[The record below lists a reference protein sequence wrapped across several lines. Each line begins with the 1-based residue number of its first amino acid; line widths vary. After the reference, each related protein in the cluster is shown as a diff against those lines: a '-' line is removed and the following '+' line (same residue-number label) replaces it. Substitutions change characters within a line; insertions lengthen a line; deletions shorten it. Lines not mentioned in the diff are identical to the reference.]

1 MMVERVGRF
10 LIVRFDETVR
20 GLSWAIT
27 GGGFCHTRLVAWFH
41 VRYEELGPGRDA
53 AHLMRTRLREE
64 GLSGAVGLM
73 TAAYL
78 DGYEDV
84 QASEGQTLVRSIA
97 TVGLSNALAIGDP
110 PTAHNGAGTV
120 NLLCHIH
127 VPLSRGAMVEAL
139 SLATEARTAAF
150 METGVKSTCSGRGAT
165 GTGTDCIVITAP
177 LGRGGERY
185 VGKHTPIGS
194 LVGRT
199 VKEAVLRGIQARLH
213 G

>member
-1 MMVERVGRF
+1 MVVERSGRF
-10 LIVRFDETVR
+10 MIVRFGETMR

-41 VRYEELGPGRDA
+41 VRYEELGPARDA
-53 AHLMRTRLREE
+53 AYLMRTRLREA

-73 TAAYL
+73 TATYL

-84 QASEGQTLVRSIA
+84 EASDGRIVVRSIA

-110 PTAHNGAGTV
+110 PTAEDGAGTV
-120 NLLCHIH
+120 NLLCHID

-150 METGVKSTCSGRGAT
+150 METGLKSTCSGRDAT
-165 GTGTDCIVITAP
+165 GTGTDCIVITSR
-177 LGRGGERY
+177 LRRGGERY

-194 LVGRT
+194 LIGRT
-199 VKEAVLRGIQARLH
+199 VKEAVLRGIQARLR